1 MKDERRL
8 FFMEKWCVIYSSLT
22 GNTKLVAEAMA
33 EEVGADLCRVEE
45 APADLSLYDAVALGY
60 WLRRGAPDPKM
71 LALLPKIEGKDV
83 VFFQTHG
90 TDPGSEHAVTAFA
103 RAGHALGAGCYILGT
118 FSCQGKLNPK
128 IVEKRKKEAAA
139 EDDPHAGKK
148 AQARW
153 QRAAGHPDE
162 GDLQEARAFI
172 CAMQEKRRKRKA
184 RLEAGK

>member
-1 MKDERRL
+1 MRGDC
-8 FFMEKWCVIYSSLT
+8 FFMKEWCVIYSSLT

-33 EEVGADLCRVEE
+33 EEADADIFSVAE
-45 APADLSLYDAVALGY
+45 APEDLSGYEAVALGY
-60 WLRRGAPDPKM
+60 WLRLGAPDPKM

-103 RAGHALGAGCYILGT
+103 RAGYALGADCYIAGT

-153 QRAAGHPDE
+153 QRAASHPDAE
-162 GDLQEARAFI
+162 DLQRAHDF
-172 CAMQEKRRKRKA
+172 MRVMLEKRLKRKA
-184 RLEAGK
+184 RLEAGKM